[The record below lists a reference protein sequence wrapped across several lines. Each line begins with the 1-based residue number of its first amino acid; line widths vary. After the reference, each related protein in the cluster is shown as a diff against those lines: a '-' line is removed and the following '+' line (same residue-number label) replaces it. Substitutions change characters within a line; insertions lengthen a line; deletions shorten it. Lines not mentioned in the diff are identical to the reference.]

1 MSKIKEAIEFYWGE
15 RCPDHEAECVVC
27 QAWKEYDDLR
37 NALEEEIRD
46 YMMPKMKG
54 IYTRLNSGSDD
65 MRDEGHKLELIYR
78 TLKRL
83 TEPKKEQA

>member
-1 MSKIKEAIEFYWGE
+1 MSKIEEAVEFYWGE

-37 NALEEEIRD
+37 DALEEEIRD
-46 YMMPKMKG
+46 YMLPKMKG
-54 IYTRLNSGSDD
+54 IYTRLHGGSDD

-78 TLKRL
+78 KLQQL
-83 TEPKKEQA
+83 TKKEPT